1 MTEKIY
7 VAADLGAGSGRVI
20 AGRFDGSRLRFEE
33 TNRFGNPQTPLP
45 GGLHWDM
52 VALYR
57 EILAGIV
64 RARALGAE
72 PASVGVDTWGVDYAL
87 VDSTGRPTGL
97 PHSYRDPRLDGVM
110 EKTCALLGRR
120 RIYEATGTQFMPINT
135 LFQLVAEAESPAS
148 QLGRASRFLM
158 VPDLMDYWLSGVLS
172 NEITIAST
180 SQCLDVRTRDWSW
193 DLIEEAGLP
202 RRIFGELVRP
212 GTVLGPVRGLEGYE
226 TKVVAV
232 GTHDTASAVAAIPV
246 PKEGRWGCLSSG
258 TWGLVGAEIGE
269 PVFSDEAYA
278 CNWTNEIGVTGGIR
292 FMKNL
297 TGMWIYQELHRA
309 WKAQGEDVPYDR
321 MTEMAAKA
329 KPFVS
334 LIDPDAPDFQRAGH
348 MDEKIAAWC
357 RRTGQPVP
365 ESKGAFARCALESMV
380 LRYKRLWTQLE
391 RITGTKRDGIDMIGG
406 ATRNALHC
414 QMTAD
419 ALGVPVL
426 CGPTEGACA
435 GNVLVQMIA
444 LGDLKDLAEA
454 RELMRVSD
462 PPIAREPDRSRS
474 SGWEEALE
482 RLETAAGATRGPC
495 P

>member
-7 VAADLGAGSGRVI
+7 VASDLGAGSGRVI

-33 TNRFGNPQTPLP
+33 TNRFENNQTPLP

-52 VALYR
+52 IALYR
-57 EILAGIV
+57 NILEGIR
-64 RARALGAE
+64 RAKALGAE
-72 PASVGVDTWGVDYAL
+72 PASIGVDTWGVDYAL
-87 VDSTGRPTGL
+87 VDAAGRLTGL

-110 EKTCALLGRR
+110 EETCSRLGRR
-120 RIYEATGTQFMPINT
+120 RIYDATGTQFMPINT
-135 LFQLVAEAESPAS
+135 LFQLVAESRSPSS
-148 QLGRASRFLM
+148 QLDRAARFLM

-172 NEITIAST
+172 NEITMAST
-180 SQCLDVRTRDWSW
+180 SQCLDVRARDWAW
-193 DLIEEAGLP
+193 DLIDAAGLP
-202 RRIFGELVRP
+202 RRVFGELVRP
-212 GTVLGPVRGLEGYE
+212 GTVLGPIRDLEGYS

-246 PKEGRWGCLSSG
+246 PKEGKWGCLSTG
-258 TWGLVGAEIGE
+258 TWGLVGAEIPE
-269 PVFSDEAYA
+269 PIFSDEAYE
-278 CNWTNEIGVTGGIR
+278 CSWTNEIGITGGIR

-297 TGMWIYQELHRA
+297 TGMWVYQELHKA
-309 WKAQGEDVPYDR
+309 WKAQGEEVPYDR
-321 MTEMAAKA
+321 MTEMAEKS

-380 LRYKRLWTQLE
+380 LRYKELWGQLE
-391 RITGTKRDGIDMIGG
+391 RITGEKRDGLNMIGG

-414 QMTAD
+414 RMTAD

-444 LGDLKDLAEA
+444 LGDLRDHAEA

-462 PPIAREPDRSRS
+462 PPVVYEPSAADSAAWDSALARFS
-474 SGWEEALE
+474 SIRAVSLS
-482 RLETAAGATRGPC
+482 
-495 P
+495 